1 MNPELLI
8 RPDDWPTALDDAD
21 GYQII
26 VAGPGTGKTEFLV
39 RRVAHLVDSFQA
51 RRDQILVLTFSRR
64 AARSIGDRIN
74 RRLGGSTVPVEATTF
89 HSLALRVL
97 ESTTDGVRP
106 TPLTTPEQIAA
117 VRELLASEDPDNWPL
132 TYRGVLRTSG
142 FAEEVADFLM
152 RCSERLLSSSDL
164 LERAS
169 ERGDWRGIPAF
180 YDRYLNHLDESG
192 RVDYGTLLVKA
203 VTTLQSGAAKS
214 VTDQYRY
221 VLVDEFQD
229 TSPAQARLGEL
240 LSEHSGNLTVTGD
253 PYQSI
258 YSFRG
263 AELRNISDFEDGHD
277 DVKRIVLQGSFR
289 VPAAIMTAALRVISS
304 GQLPGSAGP
313 VEPAGHP
320 GRVEAYIFD
329 QETAEAEW
337 IAAQVDRAIHTEGKK
352 PSELAILVRSK
363 QEMFNELSRALTR
376 RSIPHERPDRRLI
389 DHPAIQL
396 IADLVTLAVD
406 DTDPISPDASPLD
419 VEAADTA
426 ARRIILGP
434 LFGHSLGKQRAL
446 WSARRRGATWRDV
459 FASQTG
465 FDDLVHLLGEPS
477 WATDRPAIDAFWH
490 VWTSLDS
497 FATVVSDPDR
507 RGWRRA
513 YSSFSQV
520 LDRQADRD
528 AGLNLVQFFRL
539 SDDES
544 FEALP
549 LLTYSSDAPAVVL
562 TTLHQAKG
570 LEFDQVFIA
579 NAVEGV
585 FPDLRRSRRML
596 RPELLSPERT
606 TDATAISAF
615 QVQEEMRIAYTA
627 MTRARSRV
635 VWTATD
641 AGVDQGERRPSRFLL
656 AASGES
662 TLSDIGTPRYE
673 ELEPISIAEAEIALR
688 RLIGDPAMTAATRTA
703 AVSVLARSPRE
714 AWDARYFPGITAKGP
729 DQPIL
734 TPGFSMS
741 PSQADSYGRCPRRYA
756 IERRLK
762 LPEPPSSHMTS
773 GSLIHRALELA
784 ERKVVGTGKIHGD
797 PEEAIA
803 VLREGWDSGAFGT
816 PALNRA
822 WLKRAEKV
830 VRGLYDRWPD
840 TSQPPVELEKE
851 VELEIDG
858 ITWYGVVDRLE
869 QSVEGLRVVDYKTG
883 TSVPTVEDGEV
894 SVQLGFYA
902 LALNALYPDT
912 SVVAAE
918 LWFPAKESKGLTV
931 RKLKMNRLDEVEE
944 TIKELTAS
952 VASESWEPRVSSG
965 CNRCGI
971 KSSCP
976 AWPEGRGA
984 YLP

>member
-1 MNPELLI
+1 MNPELRI
-8 RPDDWPTALDDAD
+8 GPDEWTKALDDAD
-21 GYQII
+21 GYQIV

-39 RRVAHLVDSFQA
+39 HRVAHLVETSRA

-74 RRLGGSTVPVEATTF
+74 QRLGGSTVPVEATTF

-97 ESTTDGVRP
+97 ESTADGVRP

-117 VRELLASEDPDNWPL
+117 VRDLLVTENPDNWPL

-152 RCSERLLSSSDL
+152 RCSERLLSPSDL
-164 LERAS
+164 EERAS
-169 ERGDWRGIPAF
+169 VRPDWRGIPAF
-180 YDRYLNHLDESG
+180 YERYLTRLDESG

-203 VTTLQSGAAKS
+203 VNTLESGEAKS

-240 LSEHSGNLTVTGD
+240 LSGPTGNLTVTGD

-263 AELRNISDFEDGHD
+263 AELRNISDFEESHSDF
-277 DVKRIVLQGSFR
+277 KRIVLEGSFR
-289 VPAAIMTAALRVISS
+289 VPESIMTAALRVISS

-313 VEPAGHP
+313 VQPAGHT

-337 IAAQVDRAIHTEGKK
+337 IAAQVDRAIHTEGKM

-406 DTDPISPDASPLD
+406 DTDPTSEDASSLA

-426 ARRIILGP
+426 ARRIVLGP
-434 LFGHSLGKQRAL
+434 LFGHSLGRQRAL
-446 WSARRRGATWRDV
+446 WSERRRGATWHDV
-459 FASQTG
+459 FASQDG
-465 FDDLVHLLGEPS
+465 FADLVRLLGESS
-477 WATDRPAIDAFWH
+477 WATDRPAVDAFWH

-497 FATVVSDPDR
+497 FASVVSDASR
-507 RGWRRA
+507 KSWRRA

-528 AGLNLVQFFRL
+528 PELNLIQFFRL

-549 LLTYSSDAPAVVL
+549 LLTYSSGAPAVVL

-606 TDATAISAF
+606 IDAKAISAF

-656 AASGES
+656 AASGKS
-662 TLSDIGTPRYE
+662 TLSDIGTPRQE
-673 ELEPISIAEAEIALR
+673 ELEPISIAEAEVILR
-688 RLIGDPAMTAATRTA
+688 RRVGDPASPAATRTA
-703 AVSVLARSPRE
+703 AVSVLARSPRA
-714 AWDARYFPGITAKGP
+714 AWDARYFPGITTKGP

-773 GSLIHRALELA
+773 GSLIHHALELA
-784 ERKVVGTGKIHGD
+784 ERRIVGTGKTHGD
-797 PEEAIA
+797 AEEAIA

-822 WLKRAEKV
+822 WLKRAERV
-830 VRGLYDRWPD
+830 VLGLYERWPD
-840 TSQPPVELEKE
+840 SSRPPVELEKE
-851 VELEIDG
+851 VELGVDG
-858 ITWYGVVDRLE
+858 VTWYGVVDRLE
-869 QSVEGLRVVDYKTG
+869 QSSEGLRVVDYKTG
-883 TSVPTVEDGEV
+883 TSVPTLEDGAV
-894 SVQLGFYA
+894 SVQLGFYT
-902 LALNALYPDT
+902 LALNAIFPDT
-912 SVVAAE
+912 RVVAAE
-918 LWFPAKESKGLTV
+918 LWFPAKESKSLTV
-931 RKLKMNRLDEVEE
+931 RRLDMSRLGEVEE
-944 TIKELTAS
+944 TIKELTAN

-965 CNRCGI
+965 CNRCGV